1 MSPRAARDGYW
12 APAYVMRFAASA
24 CALFLLAPGCRAS
37 DPAVS
42 PPAPAPVAGSRAVV
56 RNARSGGV
64 EFRASGNE
72 PGWTLEILADRLVF
86 VGNYGAERATT
97 PRPAPHLESGETVY
111 AAVTEAHRLTV
122 RIRPTPCA
130 DSMSGERYDANV
142 EVELDGRRYRGC
154 GGALTAP

>member
-1 MSPRAARDGYW
+1 
-12 APAYVMRFAASA
+12 MRFAASA
-24 CALFLLAPGCRAS
+24 CALFLLAPGCRAAET
-37 DPAVS
+37 AVS
-42 PPAPAPVAGSRAVV
+42 PPAAASAAGSRPIV
-56 RNARSGGV
+56 RSAESRGV

-86 VGNYGAERATT
+86 VGSYGAERAIT

-122 RIRPTPCA
+122 RIRRTPCA

-154 GGALTAP
+154 GGAPRAP